1 EDVSVAVGLM
11 ANAGV
16 KGSQAGTA
24 LRSLMTRLSK
34 PTKESGEAMKALGI
48 SITNADGTMKPFM
61 QIVEGMR
68 EKFAGLGEAEKAQYA
83 AMLAGQE
90 GISGL
95 LAIVNTSEA
104 DFEKLTGAI
113 SACDGAAKQMA
124 DTRMDNLAGDVKLLK
139 SAFEGLQ
146 ISVAESANGMAR
158 DVVQSVGEML
168 SAMNEAYASGG
179 IDGMMA
185 AFTKQFPKLLTKVI
199 GVAVSAVAVRQL
211 SGSRFWLPLFPFT
224 SGAGHAV
231 VRIRSYAAS

>member
-1 EDVSVAVGLM
+1 M
-11 ANAGV
+11 
-16 KGSQAGTA
+16 
-24 LRSLMTRLSK
+24 
-34 PTKESGEAMKALGI
+34 SGM
-48 SITNADGTMKPFM
+48 
-61 QIVEGMR
+61 
-68 EKFAGLGEAEKAQYA
+68 
-83 AMLAGQE
+83 
-90 GISGL
+90 
-95 LAIVNTSEA
+95 LAIVNASEA
-104 DFEKLTGAI
+104 DYEKLTGAI
-113 SACDGAAKQMA
+113 EGCDGAAERMA
-124 DTRMDNLAGDVKLLK
+124 ETRMDNLAGDVKLLK